1 MIWIMLA
8 TLAVVFVVGFR
19 VLTSGAR
26 KAIRRLSDR
35 LNIDVVPVE
44 SMVDQMG
51 KSAGDEF
58 LRYLHRPDESH
69 LQNAAQVLLIWQIV
83 IVDGS
88 EQNLLQWHRILQKA
102 RLAAPITDAQVRL
115 ALGFLRET
123 EPEMQDINAF
133 QMRYNAFFQ
142 PAEGVHWLHWNRFVL
157 SAYRPRLTCR
167 VDKTFTPHPVIFA
180 LFRFDLNSS
189 SSNTV
194 KVAKTLNASHISMLK
209 WSAFPL
215 KHATGNTMSEFIA
228 ENRGADAITR
238 PNWSAVFSVAF
249 CVACLI
255 IVEFLPVSLLTPM
268 AQDLGISEGV
278 AGQSVTVTAFVAM
291 FASLFITQT
300 IQATDRRYVVI
311 LFAVLLTLSCLL
323 VSFANSFSLL
333 LIGRA
338 CLGLALGGFWAMSA
352 SLTMRLVPPRTVPKA
367 LSVIF
372 GAVSIALV
380 IAAPLGSFLG
390 ELIGWRN
397 VFNAAAVM
405 GVLCIFWIIKSLPSL
420 PGEPS
425 HQKQNTFRL
434 LQRPGVMA
442 GMIAI
447 FMSFAGQFAFFTY
460 IRPVYMNLAG
470 FGVDGLTLVLL
481 SFGIASFIG
490 TSLSSFILKRS
501 VKLALA
507 GAPLILAVSALVLT
521 LWGSDKIVAT
531 GVAIIWGLTFALVPV
546 GWSTWITR
554 SLADQAEKAGSI
566 QVAVIQLA
574 NTCGAAIGGY
584 ALDNIGLTSP
594 LMLSGT
600 LMLLTALLVTA
611 KVKMKKS

>member
-1 MIWIMLA
+1 
-8 TLAVVFVVGFR
+8 
-19 VLTSGAR
+19 
-26 KAIRRLSDR
+26 
-35 LNIDVVPVE
+35 
-44 SMVDQMG
+44 
-51 KSAGDEF
+51 
-58 LRYLHRPDESH
+58 
-69 LQNAAQVLLIWQIV
+69 
-83 IVDGS
+83 
-88 EQNLLQWHRILQKA
+88 
-102 RLAAPITDAQVRL
+102 
-115 ALGFLRET
+115 
-123 EPEMQDINAF
+123 
-133 QMRYNAFFQ
+133 
-142 PAEGVHWLHWNRFVL
+142 
-157 SAYRPRLTCR
+157 
-167 VDKTFTPHPVIFA
+167 
-180 LFRFDLNSS
+180 
-189 SSNTV
+189 
-194 KVAKTLNASHISMLK
+194 MLK

-380 IAAPLGSFLG
+380 IAA
-390 ELIGWRN
+390 
-397 VFNAAAVM
+397 
-405 GVLCIFWIIKSLPSL
+405 LCIFWIIKSLPSL

>member
-1 MIWIMLA
+1 
-8 TLAVVFVVGFR
+8 
-19 VLTSGAR
+19 
-26 KAIRRLSDR
+26 
-35 LNIDVVPVE
+35 
-44 SMVDQMG
+44 
-51 KSAGDEF
+51 
-58 LRYLHRPDESH
+58 
-69 LQNAAQVLLIWQIV
+69 
-83 IVDGS
+83 
-88 EQNLLQWHRILQKA
+88 
-102 RLAAPITDAQVRL
+102 
-115 ALGFLRET
+115 
-123 EPEMQDINAF
+123 
-133 QMRYNAFFQ
+133 
-142 PAEGVHWLHWNRFVL
+142 
-157 SAYRPRLTCR
+157 
-167 VDKTFTPHPVIFA
+167 
-180 LFRFDLNSS
+180 
-189 SSNTV
+189 
-194 KVAKTLNASHISMLK
+194 MLK

-268 AQDLGISEGV
+268 AQDLGISEGG

-380 IAAPLGSFLG
+380 IA
-390 ELIGWRN
+390 
-397 VFNAAAVM
+397 
-405 GVLCIFWIIKSLPSL
+405 VLCIFWIIKSLPSL

-470 FGVDGLTLVLL
+470 FSVDGLTLVLL

>member
-1 MIWIMLA
+1 
-8 TLAVVFVVGFR
+8 
-19 VLTSGAR
+19 
-26 KAIRRLSDR
+26 
-35 LNIDVVPVE
+35 
-44 SMVDQMG
+44 
-51 KSAGDEF
+51 
-58 LRYLHRPDESH
+58 
-69 LQNAAQVLLIWQIV
+69 
-83 IVDGS
+83 
-88 EQNLLQWHRILQKA
+88 
-102 RLAAPITDAQVRL
+102 
-115 ALGFLRET
+115 
-123 EPEMQDINAF
+123 
-133 QMRYNAFFQ
+133 
-142 PAEGVHWLHWNRFVL
+142 
-157 SAYRPRLTCR
+157 
-167 VDKTFTPHPVIFA
+167 
-180 LFRFDLNSS
+180 
-189 SSNTV
+189 
-194 KVAKTLNASHISMLK
+194 MLK

-380 IAAPLGSFLG
+380 IAA
-390 ELIGWRN
+390 
-397 VFNAAAVM
+397 
-405 GVLCIFWIIKSLPSL
+405 LCIFWIIKSLPSL

-481 SFGIASFIG
+481 SFGIASFVG

-507 GAPLILAVSALVLT
+507 GAPFVLALSALVLT

-531 GVAIIWGLTFALVPV
+531 GVAIIWGLTFALIPV